1 MLKAVEKVNKIRNLQ
16 VDSLQLARIFKTLY
30 RME

>member
-16 VDSLQLARIFKTLY
+16 VDSLQLARTFKTLY